1 MVSAPYLSH
10 CPAPSGCI
18 SIGFGA
24 EPALAE
30 TLRHVNLSIVELPQ
44 QVIDAFAL
52 AVHVPLDHACGRCR
66 FRCRDRTEQNRLGIH
81 PHRPPPENDRP
92 LVPIPPA
99 PPPANPTGPHTRAAL

>member
-52 AVHVPLDHACGRCR
+52 AVHVTLDHAFGRCR
-66 FRCRDRTEQNRLGIH
+66 FRCRARTEQNRRGIH
-81 PHRPPPENDRP
+81 RHRRPAENGPP
-92 LVPIPPA
+92 LVPMPPV
-99 PPPANPTGPHTRAAL
+99 PPPDTRPGP